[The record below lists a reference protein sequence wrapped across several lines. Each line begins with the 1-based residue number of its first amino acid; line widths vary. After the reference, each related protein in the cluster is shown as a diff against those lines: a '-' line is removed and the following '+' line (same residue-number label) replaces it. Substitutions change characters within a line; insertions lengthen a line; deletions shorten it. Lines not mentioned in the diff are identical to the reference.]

1 MHGHYSLMDMKTLR
15 VEALRRV
22 IGQLSQ
28 KEFADQHDLDAS
40 YLSQILNGHRGL
52 GEKAA
57 LNLEKKIGLAP
68 GVLVN
73 PGGYGSNVI
82 EGEFTRHDV
91 VRDQSPAYQAMQQ
104 TASPKAI
111 AVIEKLARA
120 AAKGRL
126 KESDLVLLEGIAALL
141 EKANAEKP

>member
-82 EGEFTRHDV
+82 EGEFTRQDV

-141 EKANAEKP
+141 EKANAEKT

>member
-1 MHGHYSLMDMKTLR
+1 M
-15 VEALRRV
+15 
-22 IGQLSQ
+22 
-28 KEFADQHDLDAS
+28 
-40 YLSQILNGHRGL
+40 

-57 LNLEKKIGLAP
+57 LNLKKKIGLTL

-73 PGGYGSNVI
+73 PYGHGPALI
-82 EGEFTRHDV
+82 EGEYTRQDV
-91 VRDQSPAYQAMQQ
+91 VREAASAYQALQD
-104 TASPKAI
+104 KATPRAV

>member
-1 MHGHYSLMDMKTLR
+1 MDMKTLR

-57 LNLEKKIGLAP
+57 LNLEQKIGLAP

-82 EGEFTRHDV
+82 EGEFSRHEIH
-91 VRDQSPAYQAMQQ
+91 REHSPAYQAMLG
-104 TASPKAI
+104 TASPRAI
-111 AVIEKLARA
+111 AIIEKLARA
-120 AAKGRL
+120 AAKGKL
-126 KESDLVLLEGIAALL
+126 KESDLVLLEGIAGLL
-141 EKANAEKP
+141 EKSNSEKP

>member
-1 MHGHYSLMDMKTLR
+1 MDMKTLR

-22 IGQLSQ
+22 IGPLSQ
-28 KEFADQHDLDAS
+28 KDFADQHDLDAS

-82 EGEFTRHDV
+82 EGEFTRQES

-104 TASPKAI
+104 NASPKAI

-126 KESDLVLLEGIAALL
+126 KESDLILLEGIAGLL

>member
-1 MHGHYSLMDMKTLR
+1 MDMKTLR

-22 IGQLSQ
+22 IGQISQ

-82 EGEFTRHDV
+82 EGEFTRQDV

-104 TASPKAI
+104 SASPKAI

>member
-1 MHGHYSLMDMKTLR
+1 MDMKTLR

-57 LNLEKKIGLAP
+57 LNLEQKIGLAP

-73 PGGYGSNVI
+73 PAGYGSNVI
-82 EGEFTRHDV
+82 EGEFGRV
-91 VRDQSPAYQAMQQ
+91 EIIREQSPVYQAMIGN
-104 TASPKAI
+104 ASPKSIAI
-111 AVIEKLARA
+111 LDKLARA
-120 AAKGRL
+120 AAKGKL
-126 KESDLVLLEGIAALL
+126 KESDLVLLEGIAGLL
-141 EKANAEKP
+141 EKANSEKP

>member
-1 MHGHYSLMDMKTLR
+1 MKTLR

-22 IGQLSQ
+22 IGPLSQ
-28 KEFADQHDLDAS
+28 KDFADQHDLDAS

-68 GVLVN
+68 GILVN
-73 PGGYGSNVI
+73 PGGYGANVI
-82 EGEFTRHDV
+82 EGEFTRQGS

-104 TASPKAI
+104 SASPKAI

-126 KESDLVLLEGIAALL
+126 KESDLVLLEGIAGLL

>member
-1 MHGHYSLMDMKTLR
+1 MDIKTLR
-15 VEALRRV
+15 VDALRRV
-22 IGQLSQ
+22 IGPLSQ
-28 KEFADQHDLDAS
+28 KDFADQHDLDAS
-40 YLSQILNGHRGL
+40 YLSQILNGHRSL

-57 LNLEKKIGLAP
+57 LNLEQKIGLTP

-73 PGGYGSNVI
+73 PNGYGPALI
-82 EGEFTRHDV
+82 EGEYNV
-91 VRDQSPAYQAMQQ
+91 VREAASAYQALQD
-104 TASPKAI
+104 KATPRAV

-126 KESDLVLLEGIAALL
+126 KESDLILLEGIAALL

>member
-1 MHGHYSLMDMKTLR
+1 MDMKTLR

-82 EGEFTRHDV
+82 EGEFTRQDV

-104 TASPKAI
+104 SASPKAI

>member
-1 MHGHYSLMDMKTLR
+1 MDMKTLR

-28 KEFADQHDLDAS
+28 KDFSDHYDLDAS
-40 YLSQILNGHRGL
+40 YLSQILNGHRVL

-57 LNLEKKIGLAP
+57 LNLEQKIGLAP
-68 GVLVN
+68 GTLVN
-73 PGGYGSNVI
+73 PQGLGAKII
-82 EGEFTRHDV
+82 EGDFTRQDV
-91 VRDQSPAYQAMQQ
+91 LRDQAAVYQTLQNN
-104 TASPKAI
+104 ASPRAI

-126 KESDLVLLEGIAALL
+126 KESDLILLEGIAGLL
-141 EKANAEKP
+141 EKANADKP

>member
-1 MHGHYSLMDMKTLR
+1 MDMKTLR

-22 IGQLSQ
+22 IGPLSQ
-28 KEFADQHDLDAS
+28 KDFADQHDLDAS

-57 LNLEKKIGLAP
+57 LNLEQKIGLAP

-73 PGGYGSNVI
+73 PGGYGSNII
-82 EGEFTRHDV
+82 EGEFTRHE
-91 VRDQSPAYQAMQQ
+91 VRDQPSPAYKALQQ
-104 TASPKAI
+104 SASPRAI
-111 AVIEKLARA
+111 AAIEKLARA
-120 AAKGRL
+120 AAKGKL
-126 KESDLVLLEGIAALL
+126 KESDLVLLEGIAGLL

>member
-1 MHGHYSLMDMKTLR
+1 MDMKTLR

-22 IGQLSQ
+22 IGPLSQ

-82 EGEFTRHDV
+82 EGEFTRQDV

-126 KESDLVLLEGIAALL
+126 KESDLVLLEGIAGLL

>member
-1 MHGHYSLMDMKTLR
+1 MDMKTLR

-28 KEFADQHDLDAS
+28 KDFSDHHDLDAS
-40 YLSQILNGHRGL
+40 YLSQILNGHRVL

-57 LNLEKKIGLAP
+57 LNLEQKIGLAP
-68 GVLVN
+68 GTLVN
-73 PGGYGSNVI
+73 PMGVGATII
-82 EGEFTRHDV
+82 EGDFTRQDAV
-91 VRDQSPAYQAMQQ
+91 KEPYGTYQSLQNNV
-104 TASPKAI
+104 SPRAI

-126 KESDLVLLEGIAALL
+126 KESDLVLLEGIAGLL
-141 EKANAEKP
+141 EKVNAEKS

>member
-1 MHGHYSLMDMKTLR
+1 MDMKTLR

-22 IGQLSQ
+22 IGPLSQ
-28 KEFADQHDLDAS
+28 KDFADQHDLDAS

-73 PGGYGSNVI
+73 PGGYGANVI
-82 EGEFTRHDV
+82 EGEFTRQGS

-104 TASPKAI
+104 SASPKAI

-126 KESDLVLLEGIAALL
+126 KESDLVLLEGIAGLL

>member
-1 MHGHYSLMDMKTLR
+1 MDIKTLR

-22 IGQLSQ
+22 IGPLSQ
-28 KEFADQHDLDAS
+28 KDFADQHDLDAS
-40 YLSQILNGHRGL
+40 YLSQILNGHRSL

-57 LNLEKKIGLAP
+57 LNLEQKIGLTP

-73 PGGYGSNVI
+73 PNGQGPAMI
-82 EGEFTRHDV
+82 EGKYTRQDV
-91 VRDQSPAYQAMQQ
+91 VRDTPPAYQALQD
-104 TASPKAI
+104 KATPRAV

-126 KESDLVLLEGIAALL
+126 RESDLVLLEGIAGLL
-141 EKANAEKP
+141 EKANTEKP

>member
-1 MHGHYSLMDMKTLR
+1 MDMKTLR

-22 IGQLSQ
+22 IGPLSQ

-82 EGEFTRHDV
+82 EGEFTRQES

-104 TASPKAI
+104 SASPKAI

>member
-1 MHGHYSLMDMKTLR
+1 MDIKTLR
-15 VEALRRV
+15 VDALRRV
-22 IGQLSQ
+22 IGPLSQ
-28 KEFADQHDLDAS
+28 KDFADQHDLDAS
-40 YLSQILNGHRGL
+40 YLSQILNGHRSL

-57 LNLEKKIGLAP
+57 LNLEQKIGLTP

-73 PGGYGSNVI
+73 PNGQGPAMI
-82 EGEFTRHDV
+82 EGEYSRDV
-91 VRDQSPAYQAMQQ
+91 VREAPSAYQVLQD
-104 TASPKAI
+104 KATPRAV

>member
-1 MHGHYSLMDMKTLR
+1 MDMKTLR

-22 IGQLSQ
+22 IGQISQ

-82 EGEFTRHDV
+82 EGEFTRQDV

-104 TASPKAI
+104 SASPKAI

-126 KESDLVLLEGIAALL
+126 KESDLVLLEGIAGLL
-141 EKANAEKP
+141 EKANAEKH

>member
-1 MHGHYSLMDMKTLR
+1 MDMKTLR

-22 IGQLSQ
+22 IGSLSQ
-28 KEFADQHDLDAS
+28 KDFADQHDLDAS
-40 YLSQILNGHRGL
+40 YLSQILNGYRGL

-57 LNLEKKIGLAP
+57 LNLEQKIGLAP

-73 PGGYGSNVI
+73 PGSYGANVI
-82 EGEFTRHDV
+82 EGEFTHHEV
-91 VRDQSPAYQAMQQ
+91 VRDQSPAYQATLG

-111 AVIEKLARA
+111 AIIEKLARA
-120 AAKGRL
+120 TAKGKL
-126 KESDLVLLEGIAALL
+126 KESDLILLEGIAGLL

>member
-1 MHGHYSLMDMKTLR
+1 MDMKTLR

-22 IGQLSQ
+22 IGPLSQ
-28 KEFADQHDLDAS
+28 KDFADQHDLDAS

-57 LNLEKKIGLAP
+57 LNLEQKIGLAP

-73 PGGYGSNVI
+73 PGGYGSNLI
-82 EGEFTRHDV
+82 EGEFTRQET
-91 VRDQSPAYQAMQQ
+91 VREPSPAYKALQQ
-104 TASPKAI
+104 NASPRAI

-120 AAKGRL
+120 AAKGKL
-126 KESDLVLLEGIAALL
+126 KESDLVLLEGIAGLL

>member
-1 MHGHYSLMDMKTLR
+1 MDMKTLR

-22 IGQLSQ
+22 IGPLSQ
-28 KEFADQHDLDAS
+28 KDFADQHDLDAS

-57 LNLEKKIGLAP
+57 LNLEQKIGLAP

-73 PGGYGSNVI
+73 PGGYGSNLI
-82 EGEFTRHDV
+82 EGEFTRQDTI
-91 VRDQSPAYQAMQQ
+91 REPSPAYKALQQ
-104 TASPKAI
+104 TASPRVI

-120 AAKGRL
+120 AAKGKL
-126 KESDLVLLEGIAALL
+126 KESDLVLLEGIAGLL

>member
-1 MHGHYSLMDMKTLR
+1 MDMKTLR

-22 IGQLSQ
+22 IGPLSQ

-82 EGEFTRHDV
+82 EGEFTRQES
-91 VRDQSPAYQAMQQ
+91 VRDQSPAYLAMQEN
-104 TASPKAI
+104 ASPKAI

-141 EKANAEKP
+141 EKANDDRT

>member
-1 MHGHYSLMDMKTLR
+1 MDIKTLR
-15 VEALRRV
+15 VDALRRV
-22 IGQLSQ
+22 IGPLSQ
-28 KEFADQHDLDAS
+28 KDFADQHDLDAS
-40 YLSQILNGHRGL
+40 YLSQILNGHRSL

-57 LNLEKKIGLAP
+57 LNLEQKIGLTP

-73 PGGYGSNVI
+73 PNGQGAALI
-82 EGEFTRHDV
+82 EGEYTRQDV
-91 VRDQSPAYQAMQQ
+91 VREAASAYQTLQD
-104 TASPKAI
+104 KATPRAV

-126 KESDLVLLEGIAALL
+126 RESDLVLLEGIAGLL

>member
-1 MHGHYSLMDMKTLR
+1 MDMKTLR

-28 KEFADQHDLDAS
+28 KDFADQHDLDAS

-57 LNLEKKIGLAP
+57 LNLEQKIGLAP

-82 EGEFTRHDV
+82 EGEFQRHEV
-91 VRDQSPAYQAMQQ
+91 HREQSPAYQAMLG
-104 TASPKAI
+104 TASPRAI
-111 AVIEKLARA
+111 AIIDKLARA
-120 AAKGRL
+120 AAKGKL
-126 KESDLVLLEGIAALL
+126 KESDLVLLEGIAGLL
-141 EKANAEKP
+141 EKSNSEKP

>member
-1 MHGHYSLMDMKTLR
+1 MDMKTLR

-82 EGEFTRHDV
+82 EGEFTRQDV